1 MVTCR
6 QTTRSCTRKGENES
20 KKKPF
25 EMEVA
30 QTYRLPTLLPLLTLL
45 PLPTLLALL
54 APGTANTAFAGSLL
68 TLLTLRQF

>member
-1 MVTCR
+1 
-6 QTTRSCTRKGENES
+6 
-20 KKKPF
+20 
-25 EMEVA
+25 MEVA